1 MALTRKFLSALGI
14 EADKVDEI
22 INAHAETVNALKE
35 ERDNYKADAE
45 KLPAVQKELDELKK
59 SGGDPYEDRYNNL
72 KKEYDDYKAEVKA
85 KADKAAKVA
94 AYKDL
99 LKDAG
104 IPEKRLDAI
113 IKVSDLESIELADG
127 KIKGE
132 SELKE
137 SLKKEWADFIPS
149 TTTTGTADRRR
160 RGKRSMRSKMRA
172 KDRRLLQTIMNSLVS
187 DQKGRHH
194 GIRSLQHC

>member
-45 KLPAVQKELDELKK
+45 KLPTVQKELDELKK
-59 SGGDPYEDRYNNL
+59 SGGDPYEGKYNEL

-113 IKVSDLESIELADG
+113 IKVSDLENIELADG

-132 SELKE
+132 NELKE
-137 SLKKEWADFIPS
+137 SLKKEWADFIPTS
-149 TTTTGTADRRR
+149 TTTGTNTATPPANS
-160 RGKRSMRSKMRA
+160 GGPKKTKEEIFA
-172 KDRRLLQTIMNSLVS
+172 IKDAGER
-187 DQKGRHH
+187 QKAIAENHELFGF
-194 GIRSLQHC
+194 